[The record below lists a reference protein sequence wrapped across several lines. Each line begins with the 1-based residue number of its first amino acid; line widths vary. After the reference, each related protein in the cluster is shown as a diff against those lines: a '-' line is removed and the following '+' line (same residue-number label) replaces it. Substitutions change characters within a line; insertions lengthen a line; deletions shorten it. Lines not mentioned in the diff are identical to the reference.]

1 MATLGEVG
9 YYSRRIV
16 KWGIISVIIIMLIP
30 FVFRILKSVYLAI
43 LPPAP
48 AAPTVSFGKLPLLN
62 FELLD
67 TAYKP
72 QLRLETIEGKLP
84 TLANV
89 ARVYFVETSKSR
101 ILSLDKVKL
110 KARYLGFDR
119 DPEALDERTYKFT
132 HPKDPSVL
140 TVDIISDKLQFRY
153 DWVTNQKLYSKTLTI
168 PREQIISEAKNYLQ
182 SLNILPADIAE
193 SQIKITYLAA
203 TPPTL
208 TPAISASEAN
218 FARADFYRSD
228 KDGLRFVSPGA
239 QSAPISIV
247 IGSSLDQR
255 STIIMADYNYSKTV
269 DGDFATYPLRGAQA
283 AWDELIGGGGFIAKP
298 AGNNVTVRKV
308 SLGYF
313 ETNIPQRFLQPVY
326 IFEGDGGFTAFVQAI
341 AADYV
346 DPKSAR

>member
-30 FVFRILKSVYLAI
+30 FVFRIIKSIYLTL

-48 AAPTVSFGKLPLLN
+48 PAPTVSYGKLPLLN
-62 FELLD
+62 FELANS
-67 TAYKP
+67 AYKP

-84 TLANV
+84 GLSNV
-89 ARVYFVETSKSR
+89 GQVYFVETSRSR

-119 DPEALDERTYKFT
+119 EPEALDERTYKFT

-153 DWVTNQKLYSKTLTI
+153 DWVTNQELYTKTLTL
-168 PREQIISEAKNYLQ
+168 PREQVVSEAKSFLQ
-182 SLNILPADIAE
+182 SLNLLPADIAE
-193 SQIKITYLAA
+193 SQIKITYLTA

-228 KDGLRFVSPGA
+228 KDGLKFVAPGIE
-239 QSAPISIV
+239 SAPISIV
-247 IGSSLDQR
+247 LGSK
-255 STIIMADYNYSKTV
+255 IILADYNYSKTI
-269 DGDFATYPLRGAQA
+269 DGDFATYPLRGVQA
-283 AWDELIGGGGFIAKP
+283 AWDELVGGGGYIAKP
-298 AGNNVTVRKV
+298 AANNVAVRKV
-308 SLGYF
+308 SLAYF
-313 ETNIPQRFLQPVY
+313 ESNLPQRFLQPVY
-326 IFEGDGGFTAFVQAI
+326 VFEGDGGFTAFVQAI
-341 AADYV
+341 SPDYV
-346 DPKSAR
+346 DPRSAK